1 MLETDVVIIGSG
13 PAGSSAGLML
23 SSYGINNIIV
33 TKHRW
38 LANSPRAHYVSQRTM
53 EIIRDLGISD
63 EVIAKASPKE
73 IMGDVVFCTSLTGDE
88 IGRFPYGMN
97 SPQRTT
103 DYLEASPC
111 EQCDL
116 PQHLFEPILL
126 SNAASRG
133 SHVRFDTEYLSHLQ
147 DEEGVTVNILDRL
160 TGETYQIR
168 CKYLIGADGASSK
181 VANHLGLPMVGEMGK
196 SSSISI
202 IFDADLTKYIAHR
215 PGYLWWIMQPGANI
229 GGFGLAL
236 LRMVRPW
243 NEWQI
248 VVWGYDIN
256 QPAPEL
262 TTEEAISI
270 CRQLIG
276 DPEIE
281 IKIRSKSTWTVNEMY
296 ATQYSQGRVFC
307 MGDAVHRHPPSNGLG
322 SNTSIQDAY
331 NLCWKLA
338 FVLKGKAGS
347 ELLDTYSV
355 ERAPVGE
362 RIVKRSNKSIRELQP
377 IFEALNLDDRYST
390 EDMKSSIKSLKG
402 TSNSDAVT
410 RTKLRKAINLKA
422 YEYAALGVE
431 TNIYY
436 HSTAISGNGIQ
447 QNHPVRDEELYYFPA
462 CIPGHRL
469 PHGWIVRDG
478 LKISTLDLIGGGKFT
493 LLCWLQGEAWVNAAN
508 KIIAETGIEMEV
520 VQIGPGLRVQDSYGD
535 LARIWGSD
543 EHGCLLIRP
552 DGYISWTSNSTTS
565 AVDDLR
571 ENVLRVLS
579 LYQDTD
585 KTF

>member
-23 SSYGINNIIV
+23 SSYGIENTII

-53 EIIRDLGISD
+53 EVVRDLGISD

-88 IGRFPYGMN
+88 IGRFPFGMN

-111 EQCDL
+111 EQYDL

-133 SHVRFDTEYLSHLQ
+133 SHVRFDTEYLSHIQ
-147 DEEGVTVNILDRL
+147 DEKGVTVDVLDRL
-160 TGETYQIR
+160 TGEIYQIR
-168 CKYLIGADGASSK
+168 CKYLIGADGAGSK
-181 VANHLGLPMVGEMGK
+181 VATDLGLPMAGEMGK
-196 SSSISI
+196 RGSISI
-202 IFDADLTKYIAHR
+202 IFDADLTKHIAHR
-215 PGYLWWIMQPGANI
+215 PGYLWWIIQPGANI
-229 GGFGLAL
+229 GGIGLGL

-248 VVWGYDIN
+248 VWGYDIN

-276 DPEIE
+276 DSEIE
-281 IKIRSKSTWTVNEMY
+281 IKIKNKSIWTVNEMY

-331 NLCWKLA
+331 NLCWKIA

-347 ELLDTYSV
+347 ALLDTYSV

-362 RIVKRSNKSIRELQP
+362 RIVKRANKSVREFKP
-377 IFEALNLDDRYST
+377 IFEALNLDGQYSA
-390 EDMKSSIKSLKG
+390 EDMLTGIKSLKG

-410 RTKLRKAINLKA
+410 RVKLREAISLKA
-422 YEYAALGVE
+422 YEFAALGVE
-431 TNIYY
+431 TNIHY
-436 HSTAISGNGIQ
+436 HSTAISGKGIQ
-447 QNHPVRDEELYYFPA
+447 KINFDCEKDLYYFPS
-462 CIPGHRL
+462 CIPGHKL
-469 PHGWIVRDG
+469 PHGWLVRDG
-478 LKISTLDLIGGGKFT
+478 LKVSTLDLVGGGQFT
-493 LLCWLQGEAWVNAAN
+493 LFCWLQGEDWINAAS
-508 KIIAETGIEMEV
+508 KLVTDTGIEIEI
-520 VQIGPGLRVQDSYGD
+520 VQIGPGLSVQDPYGD
-535 LARIWGSD
+535 LARLWGSD

-552 DGYISWTSNSTTS
+552 DGYIAWTGNTP
-565 AVDDLR
+565 ALADDVLR
-571 ENVLRVLS
+571 EQVLSVLS
-579 LYQDTD
+579 LGSGA
-585 KTF
+585 KLERI

>member
-1 MLETDVVIIGSG
+1 MMETDVVIIGSG

-23 SSYGINNIIV
+23 SSYGIKNTII

-53 EIIRDLGISD
+53 EVIRDLGISD

-73 IMGDVVFCTSLTGDE
+73 IMGDVVFCSSLTGE
-88 IGRFPYGMN
+88 ELGRFPFGMN

-133 SHVRFDTEYLSHLQ
+133 SHIRFDTEYLSHLQ
-147 DEEGVTVNILDRL
+147 DEKGVTVDVLDRL
-160 TGETYQIR
+160 TGEIYQIR
-168 CKYLIGADGASSK
+168 CKYLIGADGAGST
-181 VANHLGLPMVGEMGK
+181 VVTDLGLPMAGEMGK
-196 SSSISI
+196 RGSISI
-202 IFDADLTKYIAHR
+202 IFDADLKKYIAHR
-215 PGYLWWIMQPGANI
+215 PGYLWWIIQPGANI
-229 GGFGLAL
+229 GGIGLGL

-248 VVWGYDIN
+248 VWGYDIN

-281 IKIRSKSTWTVNEMY
+281 IKIKSKSIWTVNEMY
-296 ATQYSQGRVFC
+296 ATQYSHGRVFC

-347 ELLDTYSV
+347 ALLDTYSV

-362 RIVKRSNKSIRELQP
+362 RIVKRANKSVREFKP
-377 IFEALNLDDRYST
+377 IFEALNLDGQYSA
-390 EDMKSSIKSLKG
+390 EDMLTSIKSLKG

-410 RTKLRKAINLKA
+410 RAKLREAISFKA
-422 YEYAALGVE
+422 YEFAALGVE
-431 TNIYY
+431 TNIHY
-436 HSTAISGNGIQ
+436 HSTAISGNEIQ
-447 QNHPVRDEELYYFPA
+447 QTNHDCDEDLYYFPS
-462 CIPGHRL
+462 CISGHKL
-469 PHGWIVRDG
+469 PHAWLVREG
-478 LKISTLDLIGGGKFT
+478 IKVSTLDLVGRGHFT
-493 LLCWLQGEAWVNAAN
+493 LLCWLQGEDWVNAAS
-508 KIIAETGIEMEV
+508 KLVTDTGIEINV
-520 VQIGPGLRVQDSYGD
+520 VQIGPGLSVQDPYGD
-535 LARIWGSD
+535 LARLWDGD
-543 EHGCLLIRP
+543 EHECLLIRP
-552 DGYISWTSNSTTS
+552 DGYIAWTGNNT
-565 AVDDLR
+565 ALADDVLR
-571 ENVLRVLS
+571 EHVQRVLS
-579 LYQDTD
+579 LGSVVKSETI
-585 KTF
+585 